1 MFTKSFVFEK
11 PIKIIHICKLALKQ
25 NIISYI
31 SVSQTLHIFLFLIS
45 ENDFIKINFFLVSKN
60 MNYLNNVLDSIY

>member
-1 MFTKSFVFEK
+1 M
-11 PIKIIHICKLALKQ
+11 ALKQ
-25 NIISYI
+25 SIISYI